1 MNLLVMWKDQSK
13 NGLDYVNDEKLQ
25 NPASVINKL
34 TESMTEFLIS
44 SYYVRKED
52 RSNLINQGG

>member
-1 MNLLVMWKDQSK
+1 MNLLVILKDQSK
-13 NGLDYVNDEKLQ
+13 NGLDYVNDKKLQ

-44 SYYVRKED
+44 SYLVRKED